1 MSENR
6 NVKQDV
12 SPEIS
17 RPTKARESGTNTI
30 IDADRVYKYTPAS
43 VIKVANVSLFSR
55 ALLNTPANEARI
67 RGIVL

>member
-17 RPTKARESGTNTI
+17 RPLKVRESGANVI
-30 IDADRVYKYTPAS
+30 IDADSVYKYTPAS
-43 VIKVANVSLFSR
+43 AIKVANVSLFSR
-55 ALLNTPANEARI
+55 AIINRPPNEDII
-67 RGIVL
+67 RGLA

>member
-17 RPTKARESGTNTI
+17 KPSKVEESGTNTI
-30 IDADRVYKYTPAS
+30 IDAESVYKYTPAS
-43 VIKVANVSLFSR
+43 AIKVANVSLFSR
-55 ALLNTPANEARI
+55 AVLNTPANEARI
-67 RGIVL
+67 RGMM